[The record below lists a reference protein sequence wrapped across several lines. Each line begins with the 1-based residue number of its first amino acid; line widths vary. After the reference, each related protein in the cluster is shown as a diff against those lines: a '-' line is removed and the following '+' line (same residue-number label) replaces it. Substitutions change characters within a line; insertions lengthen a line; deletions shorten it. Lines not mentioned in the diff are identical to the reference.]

1 MSLPDRRAMIST
13 GHDRSGQE
21 RSFRSDLSV
30 RRQCELLALARSGA
44 NSDASRPGIPILYCG
59 PVLRH
64 PTALIQAAK
73 DSSPTFALATRS

>member
-1 MSLPDRRAMIST
+1 VMTKGDRPLADWRPD
-13 GHDRSGQE
+13 
-21 RSFRSDLSV
+21 V
-30 RRQCELLALARSGA
+30 
-44 NSDASRPGIPILYCG
+44 YCG